1 MNTRTALRIPAPA
14 QWLADSG
21 IPGSSRQD
29 DRTLCH
35 IDRLVET
42 LARELPGAVRTLT
55 TMVLLFTIDRWLAGY
70 DRHAPHMRQRAAA
83 VWRLYEAV
91 AEEVHQA
98 CPGLSPGLPLTPAA
112 SA

>member
-1 MNTRTALRIPAPA
+1 MNTRTALRIPAPE

-21 IPGSSRQD
+21 IPGSPRQE

-42 LARELPGAVRTLT
+42 LGRDLSSGARTLT
-55 TMVLLFTIDRWLAGY
+55 TLVLLFTIDRWLASC

-91 AEEVHQA
+91 AEEVHTA
-98 CPGLSPGLPLTPAA
+98 CPGAALTPLAA

>member
-1 MNTRTALRIPAPA
+1 MNTRTALRIPAPE

-21 IPGSSRQD
+21 IPGSPRQD

-42 LARELPGAVRTLT
+42 LARELPSGARTLT
-55 TMVLLFTIDRWLAGY
+55 VMVLLFTIDRWLASC

-91 AEEVHQA
+91 AEEVHRA
-98 CPGLSPGLPLTPAA
+98 YPGVTPGLAAAA